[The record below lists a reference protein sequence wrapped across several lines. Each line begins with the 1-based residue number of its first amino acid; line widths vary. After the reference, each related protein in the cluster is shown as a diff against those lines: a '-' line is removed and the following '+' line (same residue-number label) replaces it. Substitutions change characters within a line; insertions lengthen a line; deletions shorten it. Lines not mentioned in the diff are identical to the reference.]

1 MQAWNPSKPSLSCSL
16 VHIPDVR
23 VMPEISEPSP
33 QTRTTL
39 FKLQARQCRFIV
51 SDDQSR
57 AIFCGSETQQGS
69 SWCPW
74 HRRLVYAKPLVAG
87 FGAKQRST

>member
-1 MQAWNPSKPSLSCSL
+1 MVLPSDPL
-16 VHIPDVR
+16 PNAR

-51 SDDQSR
+51 SNDQAK
-57 AIFCGSETQQGS
+57 AIFCGSETQEGS

-74 HRRLVYAKPLVAG
+74 HRCLVYTTPVMAG
-87 FGAKQRST
+87 PSAGKRSA

>member
-1 MQAWNPSKPSLSCSL
+1 VLSLYCSL
-16 VHIPDVR
+16 VPGLDVR
-23 VMPEISEPSP
+23 AMPEISEPSS

-51 SDDQSR
+51 SEDQSK
-57 AIFCGSETQQGS
+57 AIFCGAETQEGS

-74 HRRLVYAKPLVAG
+74 HRRLVYARPPIAG
-87 FGAKQRST
+87 SSAEK

>member
-1 MQAWNPSKPSLSCSL
+1 
-16 VHIPDVR
+16 
-23 VMPEISEPSP
+23 MPAISEPSP

-51 SDDQSR
+51 SDDQSK
-57 AIFCGSETQQGS
+57 AIFCGSETEAGS

-74 HRRLVYAKPLVAG
+74 HRRLVYTNPPVG
-87 FGAKQRST
+87 GPRETPRSLA

>member
-1 MQAWNPSKPSLSCSL
+1 
-16 VHIPDVR
+16 
-23 VMPEISEPSP
+23 MPEINEPLP

-51 SDDQSR
+51 SDEQSK
-57 AIFCGSETQQGS
+57 ALFCGSKTQEGS

-74 HRRLVYAKPLVAG
+74 HRRLVYARPPMAG
-87 FGAKQRST
+87 SSAGKRPA

>member
-1 MQAWNPSKPSLSCSL
+1 M
-16 VHIPDVR
+16 VHESDIR
-23 VMPEISEPSP
+23 AMPEISQPSQ

-57 AIFCGSETQQGS
+57 AIFCGSETQEGS

-74 HRRLVYAKPLVAG
+74 HRRLVYARPSTAEVSAG
-87 FGAKQRST
+87 KRPA